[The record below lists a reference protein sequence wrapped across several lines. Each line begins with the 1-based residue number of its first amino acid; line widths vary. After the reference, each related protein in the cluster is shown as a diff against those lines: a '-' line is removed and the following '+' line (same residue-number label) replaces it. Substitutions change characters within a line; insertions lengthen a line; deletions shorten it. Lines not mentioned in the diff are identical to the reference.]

1 MELQRFGHNVHAHKY
16 LFYFTS
22 ILAIITSDHLEVH
35 IYNSL
40 TFMCVCAHVC
50 VHSVV
55 QSYPTLCD
63 PLDCNMLVN

>member
-40 TFMCVCAHVC
+40 TFMCVCVRMCVC
-50 VHSVV
+50 TQLFSHIQLFVTPWTV
-55 QSYPTLCD
+55 TCW
-63 PLDCNMLVN
+63 